1 MQECKDALIVAVK
14 DSLAALANVGE
25 LERYSKTIEEWF
37 DCELLKT
44 KSPYINE
51 TDSGFCL
58 TQPGPPRPPPAPSP
72 PPSPP
77 PPPPPPVGFGSFTG
91 PSFLALFS
99 CLYALLAAFAG

>member
-14 DSLAALANVGE
+14 DSLSALANVGE

-44 KSPYINE
+44 KSTYVNE

-58 TQPGPPRPPPAPSP
+58 LPHVREA
-72 PPSPP
+72 
-77 PPPPPPVGFGSFTG
+77 
-91 PSFLALFS
+91 ALCS
-99 CLYALLAAFAG
+99 LQ